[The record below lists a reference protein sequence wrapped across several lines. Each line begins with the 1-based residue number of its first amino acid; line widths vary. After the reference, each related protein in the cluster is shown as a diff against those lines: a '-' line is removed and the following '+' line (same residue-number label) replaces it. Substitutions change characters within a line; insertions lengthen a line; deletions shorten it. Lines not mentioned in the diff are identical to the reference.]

1 MLFGVVYNC
10 INCGGRLRTTPRRSL
25 MRRVLFLLSKNI
37 DIDSKFSLEEKKE
50 KPQTKIPAIPI
61 LLFTFYS
68 LLASELVGI
77 GIVGIGTN
85 SSFNCIP
92 NP

>member
-1 MLFGVVYNC
+1 
-10 INCGGRLRTTPRRSL
+10 

-68 LLASELVGI
+68 LLASEQTPALIASLIDSGSLKI
-77 GIVGIGTN
+77 TN
-85 SSFNCIP
+85 LDRLIFTKNGEFTI
-92 NP
+92 